1 MSACAH
7 VCELGSGSSDS
18 SRNWYKMEGIEFWDA
33 SSEVKV
39 VNQRHGVISV
49 YLHSVVSLKSFFVAI
64 TTAIAVNS

>member
-1 MSACAH
+1 
-7 VCELGSGSSDS
+7 
-18 SRNWYKMEGIEFWDA
+18 MEGIEFWDA